1 MEKIQS
7 TTVCQEGVEN
17 GMKNVFTGVPDM
29 STSVPYFIRDPPI
42 PSTLEGEENWDAD
55 NYETY
60 TPNLDRDIIRQP
72 LIGKSKKIRK
82 NFDRQSGYDMTN
94 WKKKKMKNK
103 NIKNYRLLYK

>member
-29 STSVPYFIRDPPI
+29 STSVPYSIRDPPI

-72 LIGKSKKIRK
+72 LIGKSKKEQKKFRQAERLRHDKLEKQK
-82 NFDRQSGYDMTN
+82 NE
-94 WKKKKMKNK
+94 K
-103 NIKNYRLLYK
+103 

>member
-17 GMKNVFTGVPDM
+17 GMKTVCTGVPDM

-60 TPNLDRDIIRQP
+60 TPWNIEYYEYEKALSNIDGIVNLVTDA
-72 LIGKSKKIRK
+72 GKGTHWTAYVKKNENATR
-82 NFDRQSGYDMTN
+82 
-94 WKKKKMKNK
+94 
-103 NIKNYRLLYK
+103 